1 MGKKAIKCMALAL
14 SASVLAQR
22 QPVLAMASPMEVAT
36 SSSASR
42 QTINTVKT
50 GAVKSGAVKSG
61 SRKDIIQITMPVA
74 EENIFDFI
82 MDPQELIGKTDAA
95 AYGGK
100 RFEAD
105 ATLFFRRSD
114 DEAGNDYSS
123 SSDALTILNRGDT
136 DVDVVLK
143 ASIDPDS
150 IVGITLSD
158 DPEFSD
164 HTDASLYL
172 ALTDGETIVPID
184 SEKGAVIEAEIYG
197 ISEGE
202 EPNEYSFRLIGAVNK
217 NGDWSEVTD
226 VSPEVTVTWKVTM
239 DGGDWMEETEAEAEE
254 SLASAKRDETVE
266 TPEESVPVESPGT
279 DGKDEEP
286 TEGSGS
292 TEESEGQPESPGSAG
307 ESEEQPESP
316 GSTEESEG
324 QPESS
329 GSTEESKG
337 QPESPGSTE
346 KSEGQPESS
355 GSTEE
360 SEASSENPG
369 SVEESESSPESPG
382 STGESEALPESPGSG
397 SVEEGEGLPE
407 GSGSTEESEAP
418 AEGFGNA
425 GESEASAEGAGNA
438 EESEASAEGSD
449 SAKGSDA
456 SPKSSGSAEE
466 NEAPVDSSGSTGE
479 SKAPL
484 EGSSNVKEKETPK
497 EGSDDLGKRKM
508 PEENTSASA
517 GDSDDAGKSVT
528 PEKGEV
534 PRKSSD
540 GDGSEEN
547 EALKKR

>member
-14 SASVLAQR
+14 SASVLAQG
-22 QPVLAMASPMEVAT
+22 QSVLAMASPMEVAT

-50 GAVKSGAVKSG
+50 GAVRSGAVKSG

-164 HTDASLYL
+164 NTDASLYL

-217 NGDWSEVTD
+217 KGDWSEVTD

-307 ESEEQPESP
+307 ESEEQPESL
-316 GSTEESEG
+316 GSTGESEE

-355 GSTEE
+355 
-360 SEASSENPG
+360 
-369 SVEESESSPESPG
+369 
-382 STGESEALPESPGSG
+382 GSG

>member
-1 MGKKAIKCMALAL
+1 MGKKVIKCMALAL
-14 SASVLAQR
+14 SASVLAQG
-22 QPVLAMASPMEVAT
+22 QSVLVMASPMEVAT

-61 SRKDIIQITMPVA
+61 SSADIIQITMPVA

-136 DVDVVLK
+136 DVDVILK
-143 ASIDPDS
+143 ASIAPDS
-150 IVGITLSD
+150 IVGIALSD

-164 HTDASLYL
+164 NTDASLYL

-184 SEKGAVIEAEIYG
+184 SENGAVIETEIYG

-217 NGDWSEVTD
+217 KGDWSEVTD
-226 VSPEVTVTWKVTM
+226 VSPEVTVTWKVSM

-254 SLASAKRDETVE
+254 SLTSAKRDETVE

-279 DGKDEEP
+279 EEEGEELM
-286 TEGSGS
+286 EGSGS
-292 TEESEGQPESPGSAG
+292 TEESEGQPESPGSTE

-316 GSTEESEG
+316 GSAEESEG

-329 GSTEESKG
+329 GSTEESEG
-337 QPESPGSTE
+337 QPESPGS
-346 KSEGQPESS
+346 
-355 GSTEE
+355 
-360 SEASSENPG
+360 
-369 SVEESESSPESPG
+369 
-382 STGESEALPESPGSG
+382 
-397 SVEEGEGLPE
+397 
-407 GSGSTEESEAP
+407 
-418 AEGFGNA
+418 
-425 GESEASAEGAGNA
+425 A

-479 SKAPL
+479 SEVSA
-484 EGSSNVKEKETPK
+484 ESSGNVKEKETPK
-497 EGSDDLGKRKM
+497 EGSDDLGKREM
-508 PEENTSASA
+508 PEENASASA

>member
-1 MGKKAIKCMALAL
+1 MGKKAIKCMVLAL
-14 SASVLAQR
+14 SASVLAQG

-50 GAVKSGAVKSG
+50 GAVRSGAVKSG
-61 SRKDIIQITMPVA
+61 SSADIIQITMPVA

-136 DVDVVLK
+136 DVDVILK
-143 ASIDPDS
+143 ASIAPDS
-150 IVGITLSD
+150 IVGIALSD

-164 HTDASLYL
+164 NTDASLYL

-184 SEKGAVIEAEIYG
+184 SENGAVIETEIYG

-217 NGDWSEVTD
+217 KGDWSEVTD
-226 VSPEVTVTWKVTM
+226 VSPEVTVTWKVSM

-254 SLASAKRDETVE
+254 SLTSAKRDETVE

-279 DGKDEEP
+279 EEEGEELM
-286 TEGSGS
+286 EGSGS
-292 TEESEGQPESPGSAG
+292 TEESEGQPESPGSTE

-316 GSTEESEG
+316 GSAEESEG

-329 GSTEESKG
+329 GSTEESEG
-337 QPESPGSTE
+337 QPESPGS
-346 KSEGQPESS
+346 
-355 GSTEE
+355 
-360 SEASSENPG
+360 
-369 SVEESESSPESPG
+369 
-382 STGESEALPESPGSG
+382 
-397 SVEEGEGLPE
+397 
-407 GSGSTEESEAP
+407 
-418 AEGFGNA
+418 
-425 GESEASAEGAGNA
+425 A

-479 SKAPL
+479 SEVSA
-484 EGSSNVKEKETPK
+484 ESSGNVKEKETPK
-497 EGSDDLGKRKM
+497 EGSDDLGKREM
-508 PEENTSASA
+508 PEENASASA

>member
-1 MGKKAIKCMALAL
+1 MGKKVIKCMALAL
-14 SASVLAQR
+14 SASVLAQG
-22 QPVLAMASPMEVAT
+22 QSVLVMASPMEVAT

-61 SRKDIIQITMPVA
+61 SSADIIQITMPVA

-136 DVDVVLK
+136 DVDVILK

-158 DPEFSD
+158 DPEFLD
-164 HTDASLYL
+164 NTDASLYL

-254 SLASAKRDETVE
+254 SLTSAKRDETVE

-292 TEESEGQPESPGSAG
+292 TEESEGPPESPGSAG

-324 QPESS
+324 PPESL
-329 GSTEESKG
+329 GSTEESEE
-337 QPESPGSTE
+337 QPESPGSAE
-346 KSEGQPESS
+346 ESEGQPESS

-360 SEASSENPG
+360 SEGQP
-369 SVEESESSPESPG
+369 ESSG
-382 STGESEALPESPGSG
+382 S
-397 SVEEGEGLPE
+397 
-407 GSGSTEESEAP
+407 
-418 AEGFGNA
+418 
-425 GESEASAEGAGNA
+425 A

-479 SKAPL
+479 SEVSA
-484 EGSSNVKEKETPK
+484 ESSGNVKEKETPK
-497 EGSDDLGKRKM
+497 EGSDDLGKREM
-508 PEENTSASA
+508 PEENASASA